1 MDDQVLR
8 SFVAVC
14 ERLNFRAA
22 GEDVARTQSAVSQQI
37 KGLEAELGVQL
48 LERSTRSVS
57 LTPAGETFY
66 RHARRMLAFRQEAVS
81 ATRSASERPTL
92 RIGTTDDIAAYGL
105 VPALSAIET
114 GSEPGNAACS
124 LDLETRASEALLAN
138 LGSRYD
144 LVIAVSPARTPR
156 GELVGALPLVWLG
169 APHPAAIDPL
179 PLAVYADTCAMREA
193 AMEVL
198 DQAGLRWMTKAT
210 VSGLLVIEAAVRA
223 GIAVAPALAPLH
235 APGLPRADGLPELPS
250 LDLRIVAGSRLGEVH
265 LPGVLRALRSQFET
279 RTSAP
284 RA

>member
-48 LERSTRSVS
+48 LERSTRSVA

-66 RHARRMLAFRQEAVS
+66 RHARRLLALRQEAVS
-81 ATRSASERPTL
+81 AARSASDKPVL

-105 VPALSAIET
+105 VPVLSALET
-114 GSEPGNAACS
+114 GRNACS
-124 LDLETRASEALLAN
+124 LDLETRASAALLDH

-144 LVIAVSPARTPR
+144 LAIIVGSAPAPA
-156 GELVGALPLVWLG
+156 GELVTSLPLVWLG
-169 APHPAAIDPL
+169 AAGAAATDPL
-179 PLAVYADTCAMREA
+179 PLAVYADKCAMREA
-193 AMEVL
+193 AVTAL
-198 DQAGLRWMTKAT
+198 DRAGRRWVTKAT
-210 VSGLLVIEAAVRA
+210 VSGHLVIEAAVRA

-235 APGLPRADGLPELPS
+235 APGLPEAAGLPALPP
-250 LDLRIVAGSRLGEVH
+250 LDVRILAGTRLGEAF
-265 LPGVLRALRSQFET
+265 LPVVSAALRGHFMGET
-279 RTSAP
+279 EVLMG
-284 RA
+284 